1 MFSLKKIS
9 YWTYGQKMDL
19 RHLAI
24 FRPSFMVFLL
34 FFDNEMYMR
43 LMYNILKDPETFL
56 VFRMPKRQFLKNW
69 T

>member
-1 MFSLKKIS
+1 
-9 YWTYGQKMDL
+9 MDL

-43 LMYNILKDPETFL
+43 LMYNILKDPEAFL